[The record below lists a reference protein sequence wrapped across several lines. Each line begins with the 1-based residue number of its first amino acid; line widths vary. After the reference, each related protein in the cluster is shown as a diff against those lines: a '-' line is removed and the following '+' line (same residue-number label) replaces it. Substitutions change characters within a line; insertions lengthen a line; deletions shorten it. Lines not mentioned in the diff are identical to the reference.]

1 MTRFIDRFFPL
12 PHYLSFDSV
21 GFDISDQS
29 IRFVELVRSNTTISL
44 KKFGEEKIPPG
55 IVSAGKVVNK
65 SQFKEVLVA
74 LRKKHKFSTVH
85 VSLPEEQVYL
95 FELEIPKVESSNIRQ
110 NIELSLE
117 EHIPITASDALFD
130 YDLIK
135 ETPENYTVQVQAVP
149 ESIVS
154 AYLAPLAEAGLTVV
168 SLELEAQAIARAIV
182 APNDPRT
189 YMVLDFG
196 STRTGVSFITN
207 GTVSFTTTFDIG
219 GATQTEIIAKHFNI
233 SMQQAEVLKRERGL
247 LRSGD
252 DKDLFAVLLNNLSIL
267 RDEINKHYIFWHTHP
282 DEQGNSKPRV
292 EKVLLCGQS
301 SNLAGFAEYLSAS
314 LKNQVVQTDAW
325 VNIRSDKDYVPDIPK
340 DQSLGYVTAIGLA
353 LSSFIQK
360 Q

>member
-12 PHYLSFDSV
+12 PHYLSFNSV

-44 KKFGEEKIPPG
+44 KSFGEEKIPPG
-55 IVSAGKVVNK
+55 VVSAGKIVNK
-65 SQFKEVLVA
+65 DQFCKVVTN
-74 LRKKHKFSTVH
+74 LRKKYNFSTVH

-95 FELEIPKVESSNIRQ
+95 FEIDIPKVASDNIRQ
-110 NIELSLE
+110 TIELSLE
-117 EHIPITASDALFD
+117 EHIPITATDTLFD
-130 YDLIK
+130 YDLVS
-135 ETPENYTVQVQAVP
+135 ETTDNYTVQVQAVP
-149 ESIVS
+149 EAIVN

-168 SLELEAQAIARAIV
+168 SLELEAQAIARAILT
-182 APNDPRT
+182 PNDPHT

-196 STRTGVSFITN
+196 STRTGVSFISN
-207 GTVSFTTTFDIG
+207 GIVSFTTTFDIG
-219 GATQTEIIAKHFNI
+219 GATQTAIIAKHFNI
-233 SMQQAEVLKRERGL
+233 TTEQAEVLKRERGL

-282 DEQGNSKPRV
+282 DEHGQAKPRI

-314 LKNQVVQTDAW
+314 LKTQVVQTDAW
-325 VNIRSDKDYVPDIPK
+325 VNIRTTGDYVPDIPK

-353 LSSFIQK
+353 LSSFIKK

>member
-29 IRFVELVRSNTTISL
+29 IRFVELSRNNTSIIL

-55 IVSAGKVVNK
+55 VVSAGKIVNK
-65 SQFKEVLVA
+65 DQFCNVVTN
-74 LRKKHKFSTVH
+74 LRKKYNFSTVR

-95 FELEIPKVESSNIRQ
+95 FALEIPKVASDSIRQ
-110 NIELSLE
+110 TIELSLE
-117 EHIPITASDALFD
+117 EHIPITAADALFD
-130 YDLIK
+130 YDLVT
-135 ETPENYTVQVQAVP
+135 ENSENYIVQVQAVP
-149 ESIVS
+149 EPIVD
-154 AYLAPLAEAGLTVV
+154 AYLAPLAEAGLAVV
-168 SLELEAQAIARAIV
+168 SQELEAQAIARAII
-182 APNDPRT
+182 APDDNGT

-196 STRTGVSFITN
+196 STRTGVSFISK
-207 GTVSFTTTFDIG
+207 GVVSFTTTFDIG

-233 SMQQAEVLKRERGL
+233 TNEQAEALKRERGL

-282 DEQGNSKPRV
+282 NEYGQSKPRV
-292 EKVLLCGQS
+292 EKILLCGQS

-314 LKNQVVQTDAW
+314 LKTQVVQTDAW
-325 VNIRSDKDYVPDIPK
+325 VNIRTDNDYIPQIPK

-353 LSSFIQK
+353 LSSFIKK